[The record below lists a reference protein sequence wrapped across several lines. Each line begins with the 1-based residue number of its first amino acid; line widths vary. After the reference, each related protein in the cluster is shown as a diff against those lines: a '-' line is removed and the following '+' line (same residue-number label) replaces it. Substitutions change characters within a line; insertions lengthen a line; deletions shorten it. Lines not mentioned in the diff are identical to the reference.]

1 MLEMKYKILYLED
14 LKAESMVSDFRDR
27 DIELDVNHVDSYED
41 AIKTLSKPGYDAY
54 LMDYRLSQGGGY
66 LDAPAFAAFLRT
78 ENKKGVSRQTPIF
91 MITNEKGL
99 HILRKDNENRQDL
112 FDLTLLKDDYRDHK
126 DGIINSMVAY
136 IEAYKKI
143 ANCKYAIDEVLQISK
158 SEVKNFIDS
167 RLLKELSQAKQD
179 KDIYR
184 YSKLIAQYLL
194 GSPCVL
200 VNTLDLAARLGVDM
214 AKTEEEF
221 NALLKEWDDCRY
233 RGILGEVADRWW
245 HPRVMIKW
253 NEISPDQSL
262 RIAEAKQRVEILN
275 KQYKTSLAPAEPIRE
290 CESTCYWTTCVALKR
305 PLDPAEGYVCNYR
318 YKMPWEEN
326 EYISLVGALEY
337 TDFQR
342 LLSESDK
349 REIRSYGK
357 GK

>member
-1 MLEMKYKILYLED
+1 MKYKILYLED
-14 LKAESMVSDFRDR
+14 LKAESMVSDFKDR

-41 AIKTLSKPGYDAY
+41 AMKTLSEPGYDAY

-78 ENKKGVSRQTPIF
+78 ENKKGVSRQAPIF

-99 HILRKDNENRQDL
+99 HIIRKDNENRQDL
-112 FDLTLLKDDYRDHK
+112 FDMTLLKDDYRNNK

-143 ANCKYAIDEVLQISK
+143 ASSKFAIEDVLDISK
-158 SEVKNFIDS
+158 SEVKKFIDS
-167 RLLKELSQAKQD
+167 RLLKELGQAKLD

-184 YSKLIAQYLL
+184 YLKLIAQYLL

-200 VNTLDLAARLGVDM
+200 VDTLVLAARFGVDM
-214 AKTEEEF
+214 KKTREEF
-221 NALLKEWDDCRY
+221 KALLKEWGDCRY
-233 RGILGEVADRWW
+233 SGILGKVADRWW
-245 HPRVMIKW
+245 HPRVMNKW
-253 NEISPDQSL
+253 NEISPDQQL
-262 RIAEAKQRVEILN
+262 RMTEAKQRVEILN
-275 KQYKTSLAPAEPIRE
+275 KHFKTSLTPAEPIKE

-326 EYISLVGALEY
+326 EYISMVGALEC
-337 TDFQR
+337 TDFQK

>member
-1 MLEMKYKILYLED
+1 MKYKILYLED
-14 LKAESMVSDFRDR
+14 LKAESMVSDFKDR

-41 AIKTLSKPGYDAY
+41 AMKALSKTGYNAY
-54 LMDYRLSQGGGY
+54 LMDYRLSQGGSY

-78 ENKKGVSRQTPIF
+78 ENKKGVSRQAPIF

-99 HILRKDNENRQDL
+99 HILRKDKENRQDL
-112 FDLTLLKDDYRDHK
+112 FDWTLLKDDYRDHK
-126 DGIINSMVAY
+126 DLIINSMVAY

-143 ANCKYAIDEVLQISK
+143 ASCKFAIEEVLQISK
-158 SEVKNFIDS
+158 TEVKGFIDS
-167 RLLKELSQAKQD
+167 RLLKELNQAKLD

-184 YSKLIAQYLL
+184 FSKLIALYLL

-200 VNTLDLAARLGVDM
+200 VNTQDLAARLGVDIDK
-214 AKTEEEF
+214 AEEDF
-221 NALLKEWDDCRY
+221 NGLLKKWDECRY
-233 RGILGEVADRWW
+233 RGILGEVTDRWW
-245 HPRVMIKW
+245 HPRVMNKW
-253 NEISPDQSL
+253 REISSGQSL
-262 RIAEAKQRVEILN
+262 RMAEAKQRVEVLN
-275 KQYKTSLAPAEPIRE
+275 KQYKTLLTPAEPINE

-305 PLDPAEGYVCNYR
+305 PLDPAEGFVCNYR

-337 TDFQR
+337 PDFQK

>member
-1 MLEMKYKILYLED
+1 MLDMKYKILYLED

-41 AIKTLSKPGYDAY
+41 AMKTLSKPGYDAY

-78 ENKKGVSRQTPIF
+78 ENKKGVSLQTPIF

-99 HILRKDNENRQDL
+99 HILRKDNENKQDL
-112 FDLTLLKDDYRDHK
+112 FDMTLLKDDYRNHK
-126 DGIINSMVAY
+126 DWIINSMVAY
-136 IEAYKKI
+136 IEAYRNI
-143 ANCKYAIDEVLQISK
+143 TFCKFAVEKVLKLSK
-158 SEVKNFIDS
+158 SEIKEYIDS
-167 RLLKELSQAKQD
+167 RLLKELNQAKMD

-184 YSKLIAQYLL
+184 YLKLIAQYLL

-200 VNTLDLAARLGVDM
+200 VNTQDVAARLGVDID
-214 AKTEEEF
+214 KSVEEF
-221 NALLKEWDDCRY
+221 NVFLKELDDCRY
-233 RGILGEVADRWW
+233 RGVLGEVADRWW
-245 HPRVMIKW
+245 HPRVMNKW
-253 NEISPDQSL
+253 NEISPDQPL
-262 RIAEAKQRVEILN
+262 RMTEARQRVEILN
-275 KQYKTSLAPAEPIRE
+275 KEYKTSLKSAEPIKE

-305 PLDPAEGYVCNYR
+305 PLDPAEGFVCNYR

-337 TDFQR
+337 PDFQK